1 MTSGTP
7 GLFVGLKGRATL
19 VVGAE
24 HTAVRVGSG
33 GVTALA
39 TPVMVTLMEAAAVD
53 AVAAALPDGRQSV
66 GVRLDV
72 EHRAATPLGMRV
84 EAEAELVAIDGRTL
98 TFRVTAHDAVETVG
112 DGTHVRA
119 VIDTARFDQRLAA
132 KAAAAA
138 G

>member
-1 MTSGTP
+1 MTSAAS
-7 GLFVGLKGRATL
+7 GLFVGLKGRAGL
-19 VVGAE
+19 VVGDE

-53 AVAAALPDGRQSV
+53 AVAAALPDGQQSV

-72 EHRAATPLGMRV
+72 DHRAATPRGMRV

-98 TFRVTAHDAVETVG
+98 TFKVTARDAVETIG
-112 DGTHVRA
+112 EGTHVRA
-119 VIDTARFDQRLAA
+119 VIDTARFDQRLA
-132 KAAAAA
+132 KKTAAA